1 MKHLLITTIA
11 AVFLATTS
19 FAGPIHDAARN
30 GDLEVVQTQLNK
42 GVDVDAKN
50 TAMGDTPL
58 HHAAANGHEEIVK
71 LLIAKGADVNENVNW
86 EGARLHGLATYEDT
100 DGIEY
105 EYDEFTKRLTPL
117 DETYDRDRE
126 LSSEIYG
133 SAPDAPERAFEWL
146 SNVEDQL
153 ELVEEGANIF
163 GTVVNVYERA
173 DGGLFAYR
181 AETQDGPGGDQDHSL
196 RMLVVLV
203 DFPNSANAITDPDL
217 GSYTAL
223 SPVKDDAD
231 YITIEG
237 GGIYNDPGAI
247 AIDIFEGDNVGGG
260 SMDLVNKSLRR

>member
-1 MKHLLITTIA
+1 MY
-11 AVFLATTS
+11 
-19 FAGPIHDAARN
+19 
-30 GDLEVVQTQLNK
+30 EQTVYN
-42 GVDVDAKN
+42 N
-50 TAMGDTPL
+50 PET
-58 HHAAANGHEEIVK
+58 
-71 LLIAKGADVNENVNW
+71 GAYYTKRVNVIDGNENVNW

-196 RMLVVLV
+196 RMPVVLV

-237 GGIYNDPGAI
+237 GGIYN
-247 AIDIFEGDNVGGG
+247 
-260 SMDLVNKSLRR
+260 